1 MNVSGGVIDLLRDYT
16 FPRGFVV
23 ALLFSVAVLLRLPAV
38 GLAVA
43 VHLLE
48 RTTDRLMAVIT
59 RISPQPAR
67 YRRKETSR

>member
-1 MNVSGGVIDLLRDYT
+1 MSQGGVIDLLREYT
-16 FPRGFVV
+16 FPRGALV

-48 RTTDRLMAVIT
+48 RTTDRLMAVIN
-59 RISPQPAR
+59 RIPAQPV
-67 YRRKETSR
+67 RKETSR